1 MSIKKAVNI
10 NDLKKLTKKRLPKI
24 AYDFL
29 ENGAEDELCYNR
41 NLVSFSDYKLLPRY
55 LIDITKRTQETKLF
69 DKVYSSPFGF
79 APTGTAGLF
88 KRGAEG
94 MLAHISKKRNI
105 PYIMSGAANAS
116 IEEIAEI
123 SSDHTWYQ
131 IYATLDR
138 EIAYD
143 QIKRA
148 ELSGFEALVIT
159 VDVPIRTKRERN
171 IRNGFSNSQRMKPSI
186 FLEALTHPGWI
197 LEYLKNGGPP
207 TMGSWVKYVKG
218 KPTVDE
224 TVKLF
229 TKNIPATNQTWE
241 DIKKY
246 RDLWPR
252 KLIIKG
258 VLHPEDALK
267 AVDCGVDGIIL
278 SNHGGRQLDRAPTP
292 IDVLPK
298 ISQLAGN
305 KIDVMIDGG
314 IRRGSDII
322 IALCLGAKFV
332 FIGRAGLYGAAAGGL
347 EGIDKAY
354 NILREEIDQNLGQ
367 IGCTNISNLGD
378 EWLFNK

>member
-105 PYIMSGAANAS
+105 PYIMSGAANTS

-246 RDLWPR
+246 RDLWPK

-258 VLHPEDALK
+258 ILHPEDALK
-267 AVDCGVDGIIL
+267 AIDCGVDGIIL

-292 IDVLPK
+292 IDVLPE
-298 ISQLAGN
+298 ISQLVGN

>member
-41 NLVSFSDYKLLPRY
+41 NLASFSDYKLLPRY

-116 IEEIAEI
+116 IEEISEI

-131 IYATLDR
+131 IYATLNR

-246 RDLWPR
+246 RDLWPK

-258 VLHPEDALK
+258 ILHPEDALK
-267 AVDCGVDGIIL
+267 AIDCDVDGIIL

-292 IDVLPK
+292 IDVLPE
-298 ISQLAGN
+298 ISQLVGN

-367 IGCTNISNLGD
+367 MGCTNVSNLGD

>member
-1 MSIKKAVNI
+1 
-10 NDLKKLTKKRLPKI
+10 
-24 AYDFL
+24 
-29 ENGAEDELCYNR
+29 
-41 NLVSFSDYKLLPRY
+41 
-55 LIDITKRTQETKLF
+55 
-69 DKVYSSPFGF
+69 
-79 APTGTAGLF
+79 
-88 KRGAEG
+88 
-94 MLAHISKKRNI
+94 
-105 PYIMSGAANAS
+105 
-116 IEEIAEI
+116 
-123 SSDHTWYQ
+123 
-131 IYATLDR
+131 
-138 EIAYD
+138 
-143 QIKRA
+143 
-148 ELSGFEALVIT
+148 
-159 VDVPIRTKRERN
+159 
-171 IRNGFSNSQRMKPSI
+171 MKPSI

-298 ISQLAGN
+298 ISQLVGN

-332 FIGRAGLYGAAAGGL
+332 FIGRAGLYGAAAGGS

-367 IGCTNISNLGD
+367 MGCTNISNLGD